1 MDPFIGEIA
10 IFPWGWAPKGWLPC
24 EGQVMTIQQNPA
36 LYALLGI
43 AYGGD
48 GRTTFNLPDLRGRIP
63 VGGYNNG
70 VKAGAE
76 TVTLASNQVPPHI
89 HYMQVSSRNGT
100 GRSVRNAVYAKVTS
114 GENLYASMSTPV
126 VPIDPTMIAATGGG
140 AGHNNMQPYLTLA
153 YYIAT
158 VGFFPSRP

>member
-24 EGQVMTIQQNPA
+24 EGQTLQIQQNQA

-48 GRTTFNLPDLRGRIP
+48 GKTTFNLPDLRGRTT
-63 VGGYNNG
+63 VGGLNRG

-76 TVTLASNQVPPHI
+76 TVTLAPNQVPAHM
-89 HYMQVSSRNGT
+89 HYMQVSSQNGT
-100 GRSVRNAVYAKVTS
+100 AKSVRSAIYAKVTS

-126 VPIDPTMIAATGGG
+126 VPIDPTMIAPFGGG
-140 AGHNNMQPYLTLA
+140 TAHNNMQPYLTLA